1 MRAAAQ
7 IAAETMKRQHDRSGL
22 KPPDF
27 QQGDLVWLDGKN
39 LALQYEKTKL
49 APKRFGPF
57 RIEKSI
63 GPGSYRIK
71 LPETWKIHPVFHSTL
86 LLPYKETIEHG
97 DNYTRPP
104 PDIINDHPEH
114 EVEAIINVKKDR
126 RYKKEDEQ
134 LRYTVKWKGYPD
146 SENTE
151 EPLSNMLNAPGL
163 LEQYHRNHPN
173 KPKPSQLIINLS
185 KMFIKAPPALMVRL
199 ANAVDLYNKD
209 KGGKTKN

>member
-1 MRAAAQ
+1 M
-7 IAAETMKRQHDRSGL
+7 
-22 KPPDF
+22 
-27 QQGDLVWLDGKN
+27 
-39 LALQYEKTKL
+39 KL

-63 GPGSYRIK
+63 GPGSYRLK

-151 EPLSNMLNAPGL
+151 EPLSNMLKHPNSSNNTTKTTRTNRN
-163 LEQYHRNHPN
+163 HRN
-173 KPKPSQLIINLS
+173 
-185 KMFIKAPPALMVRL
+185 
-199 ANAVDLYNKD
+199 
-209 KGGKTKN
+209 

>member
-1 MRAAAQ
+1 M
-7 IAAETMKRQHDRSGL
+7 
-22 KPPDF
+22 
-27 QQGDLVWLDGKN
+27 
-39 LALQYEKTKL
+39 
-49 APKRFGPF
+49 
-57 RIEKSI
+57 
-63 GPGSYRIK
+63 
-71 LPETWKIHPVFHSTL
+71 FHSTL
-86 LLPYKETIEHG
+86 LLPYKETVEHG

-151 EPLSNMLNAPGL
+151 EPLSNMLNAPEL

-185 KMFIKAPPALMVRL
+185 KMFIKAPPTLMERI
-199 ANAVDLYNKD
+199 ANMIDSYNRD
-209 KGGKTKN
+209 KVGKTKN